1 MLVKDFM
8 IKDVYVVHPHYTL
21 KEILRILIE
30 NKVGGVP
37 VVDDQNKLLGMIT
50 DGDILRYLKPAED
63 TVMGSFQYVAI
74 MPGEELDE
82 TVTAKMN
89 DKVSSLIHNRKVTTL
104 MQEDTLETLIQII
117 SKHHFKK
124 IPVVDDSNQV
134 IGIISRGDA
143 LRILYREF
151 AERLDSR
158 REACR
163 VTGLF

>member
-8 IKDVYVVHPHYTL
+8 IEDVYVVHPHYTL

-37 VVDDQNKLLGMIT
+37 VVDEQNKLLGMIT

-63 TVMGSFQYVAI
+63 TVMGYFEYIAI

-89 DKVSSLIHNRKVTTL
+89 DKASSLLQNKKVMKL
-104 MQEDTLETLIQII
+104 APEDTLETMIQII
-117 SKHHFKK
+117 SKHHYKK
-124 IPVVDDSNQV
+124 IPVVNDTNEV
-134 IGIISRGDA
+134 VGIISRGDA

-151 AERLDSR
+151 AGRLN
-158 REACR
+158 
-163 VTGLF
+163 